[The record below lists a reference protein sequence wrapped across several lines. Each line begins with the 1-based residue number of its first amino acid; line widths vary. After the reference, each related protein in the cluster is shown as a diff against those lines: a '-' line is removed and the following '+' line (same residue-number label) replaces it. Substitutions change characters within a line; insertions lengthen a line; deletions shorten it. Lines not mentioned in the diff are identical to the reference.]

1 MTIFRLPYS
10 KWVPH
15 CLFSLFIAVF
25 VNIILV
31 LVIVVATNAPQCIV
45 KSIKSTKLLPAM
57 NYALIV
63 RAF

>member
-1 MTIFRLPYS
+1 MGPTLSFLTV
-10 KWVPH
+10 W
-15 CLFSLFIAVF
+15 LF
-25 VNIILV
+25 VNIIILV
-31 LVIVVATNAPQCIV
+31 LVVIAVVATNAPQCIV